1 MDKTVMPYSVL
12 FHLPSLAY
20 CVAAGIVQ
28 VRYFTGTCFTDTL
41 FYRYV
46 ILQVRCFT
54 GTLFYRY
61 VVLQVR
67 CFKWVWW
74 YWQTRVGYRDIER
87 YLKWQYQLAIEI
99 QNSKT

>member
-20 CVAAGIVQ
+20 CVAAGI
-28 VRYFTGTCFTDTL
+28 
-41 FYRYV
+41 
-46 ILQVRCFT
+46 RCFT

-67 CFKWVWW
+67 CF
-74 YWQTRVGYRDIER
+74 TGTLFYRYVIYYR
-87 YLKWQYQLAIEI
+87 YVVLQVRCFTDTLFYRYVVLSEYDDTDKHV
-99 QNSKT
+99 